1 MWEYWVLQVYVSS
14 SPRGKKQL
22 GGMVGEDLGEFF
34 IFCPSPFHG
43 GRQENLEEILIFDAR
58 KIH

>member
-1 MWEYWVLQVYVSS
+1 
-14 SPRGKKQL
+14 
-22 GGMVGEDLGEFF
+22 MVGEDLGEFF
-34 IFCPSPFHG
+34 IFRPSPFHG